1 MDDSD
6 GHMGHVLM
14 RIEGIYQRAAV
25 RCTIESSELA
35 ERLLRLQLESEYG
48 LEDGIEPYVRRLGD
62 AGIAVY
68 RRLAEAEWKTVPRLG
83 PEDEG
88 SDSRYGE
95 RLRIA
100 AVMEELARLS
110 GDLDE
115 LIEVKARDL
124 STVYDFLQI
133 AEICLEAGDRDRALA
148 WAERGVASFPPSR
161 DLRLR
166 DLLAREYQLQGKDRD
181 AFAII
186 WEAFEAWPALDT
198 YSRLKRIGEPAGV
211 WAKTRQGA
219 LGRLRQATADGIS
232 ATEKERDPWGPHDHS
247 ELVRVLLWDG
257 DPEAALEEARGGGC
271 GQRLWLELAAELERD
286 SAAAALEIYQAQ
298 LRPTFVP
305 GGLSNY
311 KEVVELMR
319 RIQRL
324 MQRLGRGAEF
334 AGLVSAIRAEHPR
347 KRNLLKLLDNE
358 GW

>member
-1 MDDSD
+1 
-6 GHMGHVLM
+6 
-14 RIEGIYQRAAV
+14 
-25 RCTIESSELA
+25 
-35 ERLLRLQLESEYG
+35 
-48 LEDGIEPYVRRLGD
+48 
-62 AGIAVY
+62 
-68 RRLAEAEWKTVPRLG
+68 
-83 PEDEG
+83 
-88 SDSRYGE
+88 
-95 RLRIA
+95 
-100 AVMEELARLS
+100 
-110 GDLDE
+110 
-115 LIEVKARDL
+115 
-124 STVYDFLQI
+124 
-133 AEICLEAGDRDRALA
+133 
-148 WAERGVASFPPSR
+148 
-161 DLRLR
+161 LR